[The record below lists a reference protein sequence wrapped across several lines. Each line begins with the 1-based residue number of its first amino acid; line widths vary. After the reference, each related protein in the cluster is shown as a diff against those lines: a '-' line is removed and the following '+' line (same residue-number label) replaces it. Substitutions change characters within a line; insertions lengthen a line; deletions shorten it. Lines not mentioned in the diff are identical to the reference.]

1 MPPVRRGSAT
11 VAGPESSEVSGSAWA
26 VPAISLGGVTA
37 ALGGLVMLLP
47 SAGGSSW
54 PTWAA
59 GYLGLPGCGA
69 WQRPP

>member
-11 VAGPESSEVSGSAWA
+11 VAGPESSEVSGLVWA
-26 VPAISLGGVTA
+26 GPTISLCGVTA

-47 SAGGSSW
+47 SAGGSNW

-59 GYLGLPGCGA
+59 GNLGLPGRGT